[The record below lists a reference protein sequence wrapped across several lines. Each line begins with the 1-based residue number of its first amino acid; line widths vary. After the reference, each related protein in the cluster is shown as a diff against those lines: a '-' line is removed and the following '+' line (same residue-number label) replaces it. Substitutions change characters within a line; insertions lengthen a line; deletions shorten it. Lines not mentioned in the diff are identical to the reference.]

1 MMGLQNQP
9 LYRINTVCELTGL
22 SPDAVRAWERR
33 YGIPQPQRT
42 TGRHR
47 LYSRR
52 DIRILKWLQARQ
64 AEGMRISKAV
74 ALWRS
79 LSASGQDPFLMTE
92 IGEEASQN
100 KEQLDA
106 LRADWLRACLDFNE
120 VKTEQVLDTAF
131 AEHDV
136 ERVATQVLQRGLH
149 DMGDLWYRN
158 LVSVQQEHFASELA
172 MRRLH
177 TLLAGCPPP
186 RQRQTAVVVMPAG
199 EQHSFATT
207 LLTFFLRRRGWH
219 VMHLGGDV
227 PLEYLPQTLN
237 DIRPDILILAAQVL
251 FNVPS
256 LKSAAEV
263 AMEAGIPV
271 GYGGGIFNTI
281 PSLRQHIPGYFLGQ
295 TLLDALDGA
304 PALAGAAIPA
314 VKTPSLPPGYAAT
327 LQSLRQAQGAI
338 DAAVQTAL
346 APTPMPQ
353 GALTTA
359 LDFTSKHIQ
368 AALTLGN
375 LDLALSQVA
384 WVRGLLTHRHI
395 DADLLDRFWKAYRDT
410 VRRHLHEQSDLIVD
424 WLTTNVLE
432 QQS

>member
-1 MMGLQNQP
+1 MPDIQTAP
-9 LYRINTVCELTGL
+9 RYRLNTVLQETGL
-22 SPDAVRAWERR
+22 SADVVRVWEKR
-33 YGIPQPQRT
+33 YGVPKPQRT
-42 TGRHR
+42 AGGHR

-52 DIRILKWLQARQ
+52 DIRTLKWLRARQ

-74 ALWRS
+74 TLWRS
-79 LSASGQDPFLMTE
+79 LSASGQDPFFMTE
-92 IGEEASQN
+92 IGEEASQD

-106 LRADWLRACLDFNE
+106 LRTDWLRACLDFDE
-120 VKTEQVLDTAF
+120 AKSEQVLDAAF

-136 ERVATQVLQRGLH
+136 ERAAIQVLQRGLH

-158 LVSVQQEHFASELA
+158 LASVQQEHFASELA

-177 TLLAGCPPP
+177 ALLAGCPPP

-219 VMHLGGDV
+219 VMNLGGDV
-227 PLEYLPQTLN
+227 PLEHLPQTLN
-237 DIRPDILILAAQVL
+237 DIRPDILVLAAQVL
-251 FNVPS
+251 FNAAS
-256 LKSAAEV
+256 LKSTAEV

-271 GYGGGIFNTI
+271 GYGGGIFNAI

-295 TLLDALDGA
+295 TLLDALDGV
-304 PALAGAAIPA
+304 PALVGAAIPA
-314 VKTPSLPPGYAAT
+314 VETPSLPPGYAAT
-327 LQSLRQAQGAI
+327 LQALRQAQVAI

-346 APTPMPQ
+346 APTPMPE
-353 GALTTA
+353 GALTVA

-368 AALTLGN
+368 AALTLGD
-375 LDLALSQVA
+375 LDLVLVQVA
-384 WVRGLLTHRHI
+384 WVRGMLAHRRI
-395 DADLLDRFWKAYRDT
+395 DADLLGRFWQAYRDAIE
-410 VRRHLHEQSDLIVD
+410 RHLHEQGDLLVD
-424 WLTTNVLE
+424 WLTYNVLE